1 MEQLESEGFL
11 KKHRDL
17 SRTIATATMDL
28 FVALV
33 SSFQPLSNFTKNA
46 NNDAMGILNASLKYC
61 NVF

>member
-17 SRTIATATMDL
+17 SRTIATAKMDL

-46 NNDAMGILNASLKYC
+46 NNGAKGILNASLKYC
-61 NVF
+61 NV